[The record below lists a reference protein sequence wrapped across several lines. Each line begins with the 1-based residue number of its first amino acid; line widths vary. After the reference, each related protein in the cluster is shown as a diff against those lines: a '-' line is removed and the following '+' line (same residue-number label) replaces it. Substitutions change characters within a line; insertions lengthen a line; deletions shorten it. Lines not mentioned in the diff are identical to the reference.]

1 MTTPLLIRS
10 DWNLKLTIFQIK
22 LAFNQQNRKVNHK
35 KRHNWLLMWHI
46 SVFTHSVLPR
56 MLIGLTHSPQF
67 MKWKNLGITT
77 LKHATCATN
86 VYLKLLENQITTN
99 FIYLT
104 SSNFVTISHVNY
116 WDQVNSWKNL
126 WKFWDGP
133 LYRNKSGLSPY
144 SVLQYIGRVATPKLV
159 ARNCLRYLQT
169 TLIVGVEDWSQNLCE
184 YYLKKLVKNE
194 RGFGKTWH
202 FFSLNSLLLMFA
214 ICQMVLGLI
223 GSSLITLTLKET
235 EASKLRGD
243 IMDFCH

>member
-1 MTTPLLIRS
+1 
-10 DWNLKLTIFQIK
+10 
-22 LAFNQQNRKVNHK
+22 
-35 KRHNWLLMWHI
+35 MWHI
-46 SVFTHSVLPR
+46 LVLTYSVLHR
-56 MLIGLTHSPQF
+56 MLIGLAHSPQF
-67 MKWKNLGITT
+67 MKWENLGITT

-86 VYLKLLENQITTN
+86 VCLKLLENQITTN

-144 SVLQYIGRVATPKLV
+144 SMLRYIGTIATPKLV
-159 ARNCLRYLQT
+159 TRNCLRYLQT
-169 TLIVGVEDWSQNLCE
+169 TLIMGGGDLSQNLCE
-184 YYLKKLVKNE
+184 VLSKKVSKKWKEFWKNLT
-194 RGFGKTWH
+194 F

-223 GSSLITLTLKET
+223 GSLLDHFDLKENW
-235 EASKLRGD
+235 SVYVKGWYNGFLPLKMN
-243 IMDFCH
+243 ILSIQSMYFC